1 MAKSSRLPCKIL
13 PDFLYY
19 QHMLIIKCFIRSFA
33 DFNTHFYI
41 MALKKMSLWVVAAEI
56 ILVLSWAIQPSKAT
70 AQTINTLGEN
80 TLNGALTGTLLGG
93 ASMALTNDT
102 DFYILQIGLGLGT
115 LYGLG
120 VGAYDLLQTGGNPG
134 IVSGIFNDG
143 RNSTIIVLLDTFYGA
158 AAGAVVA
165 TSVMLVAN
173 EPLVQGLQYGAGAGA
188 IAGFGFGLFDTFVL
202 ADRSTTLTFMNPS
215 TYEIPVQ
222 SVGTWQLK
230 QQLGIDFVRLSVSF

>member
-1 MAKSSRLPCKIL
+1 MC
-13 PDFLYY
+13 FLFMCIYA
-19 QHMLIIKCFIRSFA
+19 H
-33 DFNTHFYI
+33 FNSYNYI
-41 MALKKMSLWVVAAEI
+41 MILKKMFLWIIATAI
-56 ILVLSWAIQPSKAT
+56 ILVLSWVFQPNKAA

-102 DFYILQIGLGLGT
+102 DFYPLQVGLGLGT

-120 VGAYDLLQTGGNPG
+120 IGAFDLLKTGGNPTV
-134 IVSGIFNDG
+134 VSGIFNNG
-143 RNSTIIVLLDTFYGA
+143 NNSTIIVLLDTFYGA

-202 ADRSTTLTFMNPS
+202 ANRSTALAFMQPA
-215 TYEIPVQ
+215 TYEIPIQDDGV
-222 SVGTWQLK
+222 WRFK
-230 QQLGIDFVRLSVSF
+230 QQPSIDFVRFSVNF

>member
-1 MAKSSRLPCKIL
+1 MCLLFMCIYA
-13 PDFLYY
+13 
-19 QHMLIIKCFIRSFA
+19 H
-33 DFNTHFYI
+33 FNSYNYI
-41 MALKKMSLWVVAAEI
+41 MVLKKMLLWVIASVI
-56 ILVLSWAIQPSKAT
+56 ILVLSSVFQPNKAA

-102 DFYILQIGLGLGT
+102 DFYPLQVGLGLGT

-120 VGAYDLLQTGGNPG
+120 VGAYDLLKTGGNPTV
-134 IVSGIFNDG
+134 VSGIFNDG
-143 RNSTIIVLLDTFYGA
+143 NNSTIIVLLDTFYGA

-202 ADRSTTLTFMNPS
+202 ADRSTALAFMQPA
-215 TYEIPVQ
+215 TYEIPIQDGGV
-222 SVGTWQLK
+222 WRLK
-230 QQLGIDFVRLSVSF
+230 QQPGIDFVRFSVNF

>member
-1 MAKSSRLPCKIL
+1 MCIYA
-13 PDFLYY
+13 
-19 QHMLIIKCFIRSFA
+19 H
-33 DFNTHFYI
+33 FNSYNYI
-41 MALKKMSLWVVAAEI
+41 MVLKKMLLWIIASVI
-56 ILVLSWAIQPSKAT
+56 ILVLSSVFQPNKAA

-102 DFYILQIGLGLGT
+102 DFYPLQVGLGLGT
-115 LYGLG
+115 LYGLS
-120 VGAYDLLQTGGNPG
+120 VGAYDLLKSGGNPTV
-134 IVSGIFNDG
+134 VSGIFNDG
-143 RNSTIIVLLDTFYGA
+143 NNSTIIVLLDTFYGA

-202 ADRSTTLTFMNPS
+202 ADRSTALAFMQPA
-215 TYEIPVQ
+215 TYEIPIQDGGV
-222 SVGTWQLK
+222 WRLK
-230 QQLGIDFVRLSVSF
+230 QQPGIDFVRFSVNF

>member
-1 MAKSSRLPCKIL
+1 MCYLFMCIYA
-13 PDFLYY
+13 
-19 QHMLIIKCFIRSFA
+19 H
-33 DFNTHFYI
+33 FNSYNYI
-41 MALKKMSLWVVAAEI
+41 MVLKKMFLWIIAAAI
-56 ILVLSWAIQPSKAT
+56 ILVLSWVFQPNKAA

-102 DFYILQIGLGLGT
+102 DFYPLQVGLGLGT

-120 VGAYDLLQTGGNPG
+120 AGAYDLLKTGGNPTV
-134 IVSGIFNDG
+134 VSGIFNDG
-143 RNSTIIVLLDTFYGA
+143 NNSTIIVLLDTFYGA

-202 ADRSTTLTFMNPS
+202 ANRSTALTFMQPA
-215 TYEIPVQ
+215 TYVIPIQDDGV
-222 SVGTWQLK
+222 WRLK
-230 QQLGIDFVRLSVSF
+230 QQPGIDFVRFSVNF

>member
-1 MAKSSRLPCKIL
+1 MCYLFMCIYA
-13 PDFLYY
+13 
-19 QHMLIIKCFIRSFA
+19 H
-33 DFNTHFYI
+33 FNSYNYI
-41 MALKKMSLWVVAAEI
+41 MVLKKMFIWIIAAAI
-56 ILVLSWAIQPSKAT
+56 ILVLSWVFQPNKVA

-102 DFYILQIGLGLGT
+102 DFYPLQVGLGLGT

-120 VGAYDLLQTGGNPG
+120 VGAYDLLKTGGNPTV
-134 IVSGIFNDG
+134 VSGIFNDG
-143 RNSTIIVLLDTFYGA
+143 NNSTIIVLLDTFYGA

-173 EPLVQGLQYGAGAGA
+173 EPLVQGLQYGAGTGA

-202 ADRSTTLTFMNPS
+202 ADRSTALAFMQPA

-222 SVGTWQLK
+222 DNGLWQLK
-230 QQLGIDFVRLSVSF
+230 QQPGIDFVRFSVNF

>member
-1 MAKSSRLPCKIL
+1 MC
-13 PDFLYY
+13 FLFMCIYA
-19 QHMLIIKCFIRSFA
+19 H
-33 DFNTHFYI
+33 FNSYNYI
-41 MALKKMSLWVVAAEI
+41 MILKKMFLWIIATAI
-56 ILVLSWAIQPSKAT
+56 ILVLSWVFQPNKAA

-102 DFYILQIGLGLGT
+102 DFYPLQVGLGLGT

-120 VGAYDLLQTGGNPG
+120 IGAFDLLKTGGNPT
-134 IVSGIFNDG
+134 IVSGIFNNG
-143 RNSTIIVLLDTFYGA
+143 NNSTIIVLLDTFYGA

-202 ADRSTTLTFMNPS
+202 ANRSTALAFMQPA
-215 TYEIPVQ
+215 TYEIPIQDDGV
-222 SVGTWQLK
+222 WRLK
-230 QQLGIDFVRLSVSF
+230 QQLSLIHI

>member
-1 MAKSSRLPCKIL
+1 
-13 PDFLYY
+13 
-19 QHMLIIKCFIRSFA
+19 
-33 DFNTHFYI
+33 
-41 MALKKMSLWVVAAEI
+41 MSLWVVAAEI

-80 TLNGALTGTLLGG
+80 TLNGTLTGTLLGG
-93 ASMALTNDT
+93 AVMALTDDT
-102 DFYILQIGLGLGT
+102 DFYKLQIGLGLGT

>member
-1 MAKSSRLPCKIL
+1 MCLLCMCIYA
-13 PDFLYY
+13 
-19 QHMLIIKCFIRSFA
+19 H
-33 DFNTHFYI
+33 FNSYNYI
-41 MALKKMSLWVVAAEI
+41 MVLKKMLLWIIASVI
-56 ILVLSWAIQPSKAT
+56 ILVLSSVFQPNKAA

-102 DFYILQIGLGLGT
+102 DFYPLQVGLGLGT

-120 VGAYDLLQTGGNPG
+120 VGAYDLLKSGGNPTV
-134 IVSGIFNDG
+134 VSGIFNDG
-143 RNSTIIVLLDTFYGA
+143 NNSTIIVLLDTFYGA

-173 EPLVQGLQYGAGAGA
+173 EPLVQGLQYGSGAGA

-202 ADRSTTLTFMNPS
+202 ADRSTALAFMQPA
-215 TYEIPVQ
+215 TYEIPIQDGGV
-222 SVGTWQLK
+222 WRLK
-230 QQLGIDFVRLSVSF
+230 QQPGIDFVRFSVNF

>member
-1 MAKSSRLPCKIL
+1 
-13 PDFLYY
+13 
-19 QHMLIIKCFIRSFA
+19 
-33 DFNTHFYI
+33 
-41 MALKKMSLWVVAAEI
+41 MSLWVVAAEI

>member
-1 MAKSSRLPCKIL
+1 MCLLFMCIYA
-13 PDFLYY
+13 
-19 QHMLIIKCFIRSFA
+19 H
-33 DFNTHFYI
+33 FNSYNYI
-41 MALKKMSLWVVAAEI
+41 MVLKKMLLWIIASVI
-56 ILVLSWAIQPSKAT
+56 ILVLSSVFQPNKAA

-102 DFYILQIGLGLGT
+102 DFYPLQVGLGLGT
-115 LYGLG
+115 LYGLS
-120 VGAYDLLQTGGNPG
+120 VGAYDLLKSGGNPTV
-134 IVSGIFNDG
+134 VSGIFNDG
-143 RNSTIIVLLDTFYGA
+143 NNSTIIVLLDTFYGA

-202 ADRSTTLTFMNPS
+202 ADRSTALAFMQPA
-215 TYEIPVQ
+215 TYEIPIQDGGV
-222 SVGTWQLK
+222 WRLK
-230 QQLGIDFVRLSVSF
+230 QQPGIDFVRFSVNF

>member
-1 MAKSSRLPCKIL
+1 MCLLFMCIYA
-13 PDFLYY
+13 
-19 QHMLIIKCFIRSFA
+19 H
-33 DFNTHFYI
+33 FNSYNYI
-41 MALKKMSLWVVAAEI
+41 MVLKKMLLWIIASVI
-56 ILVLSWAIQPSKAT
+56 ILVLSSVFQPNKAA

-102 DFYILQIGLGLGT
+102 DFYPLQVGLGLGT

-120 VGAYDLLQTGGNPG
+120 VGAYDLLKSGGNPTV
-134 IVSGIFNDG
+134 VSGIFNDG
-143 RNSTIIVLLDTFYGA
+143 NNSTIIVLLDTFYGA

-202 ADRSTTLTFMNPS
+202 ADRSTALAFMQPA
-215 TYEIPVQ
+215 TYEIPIQDGGV
-222 SVGTWQLK
+222 WRLK
-230 QQLGIDFVRLSVSF
+230 QQPGIDFVRFSVNF

>member
-1 MAKSSRLPCKIL
+1 MCLLCMCIYA
-13 PDFLYY
+13 
-19 QHMLIIKCFIRSFA
+19 H
-33 DFNTHFYI
+33 FNSYNYI
-41 MALKKMSLWVVAAEI
+41 MVLKKMLLWIIASVI
-56 ILVLSWAIQPSKAT
+56 ILVLSSVFQPNKAA

-102 DFYILQIGLGLGT
+102 DFYPLQVGLGLGT

-120 VGAYDLLQTGGNPG
+120 VGAYDLLKSGGNPAV
-134 IVSGIFNDG
+134 VSGIFNDG
-143 RNSTIIVLLDTFYGA
+143 NNSTIIVLLDTFYGA

-173 EPLVQGLQYGAGAGA
+173 EPLVQGLQYGSGAGA

-202 ADRSTTLTFMNPS
+202 ADRSTALAFMQPA
-215 TYEIPVQ
+215 TYEIPIQDGGV
-222 SVGTWQLK
+222 WRLK
-230 QQLGIDFVRLSVSF
+230 QQPGIDFVRFSVNF

>member
-1 MAKSSRLPCKIL
+1 
-13 PDFLYY
+13 
-19 QHMLIIKCFIRSFA
+19 MLIITFFIRSFA
-33 DFNTHFYI
+33 YFNTHFYI
-41 MALKKMSLWVVAAEI
+41 MALKKMFLRVVAGAT
-56 ILVLSWAIQPSKAT
+56 ILILSWAIEPYKAT
-70 AQTINTLGEN
+70 AQTINILGEN

-93 ASMALTNDT
+93 ASMALTDDT
-102 DFYILQIGLGLGT
+102 KFYPLRVGLGLGT

-120 VGAYDLLQTGGNPG
+120 MGAYDLLQTGGNPG

-188 IAGFGFGLFDTFVL
+188 FAGFGFGLFDTFVL
-202 ADRSTTLTFMNPS
+202 ADRSTTLAFMQLG

-222 SVGTWQLK
+222 SEGTWQLK
-230 QQLGIDFVRLSVSF
+230 QQPRIDFVRLSVSF

>member
-1 MAKSSRLPCKIL
+1 MSIL
-13 PDFLYY
+13 FMCIYA
-19 QHMLIIKCFIRSFA
+19 H
-33 DFNTHFYI
+33 FNSYKYI
-41 MALKKMSLWVVAAEI
+41 MVLKKMLLWIIAAVI
-56 ILVLSWAIQPSKAT
+56 ILVLSWAFQPNRAT

-80 TLNGALTGTLLGG
+80 TINGALTGTLLGG

-102 DFYILQIGLGLGT
+102 DFYPLRVGLGLGT

-120 VGAYDLLQTGGNPG
+120 VGAYDLLKTGGNPTV
-134 IVSGIFNDG
+134 VSGIFNDG
-143 RNSTIIVLLDTFYGA
+143 NNSTIIVLLDTFYGA

-202 ADRSTTLTFMNPS
+202 ADRSTALAFMQPT
-215 TYEIPVQ
+215 TYEIPIQ
-222 SVGTWQLK
+222 DDGLWQLK
-230 QQLGIDFVRLSVSF
+230 QQPGIDFVRFSVNF

>member
-1 MAKSSRLPCKIL
+1 MCIYA
-13 PDFLYY
+13 
-19 QHMLIIKCFIRSFA
+19 H
-33 DFNTHFYI
+33 FNSYNYI
-41 MALKKMSLWVVAAEI
+41 MVLKKMFLWIIAITI
-56 ILVLSWAIQPSKAT
+56 ILVLSWVFQPNKAA

-102 DFYILQIGLGLGT
+102 DFYPLQVGLGLGT

-120 VGAYDLLQTGGNPG
+120 IGAFDLLKTGGNPTV
-134 IVSGIFNDG
+134 VSGIFNNG
-143 RNSTIIVLLDTFYGA
+143 NNSTIIVLLDTFYGA

-202 ADRSTTLTFMNPS
+202 ANRSTALAFMQPA
-215 TYEIPVQ
+215 TYEIPIQDGGV
-222 SVGTWQLK
+222 WRLK
-230 QQLGIDFVRLSVSF
+230 QQPSIDFVRFSVNF

>member
-1 MAKSSRLPCKIL
+1 M
-13 PDFLYY
+13 
-19 QHMLIIKCFIRSFA
+19 
-33 DFNTHFYI
+33 
-41 MALKKMSLWVVAAEI
+41 KKMLLWMTSVAI
-56 ILVLSWAIQPSKAT
+56 ILVASWAVKPKKAA

-80 TLNGALTGTLLGG
+80 TINGALTGTLLGG

-102 DFYILQIGLGLGT
+102 DFYPLRVGLGLGT

-120 VGAYDLLQTGGNPG
+120 VGAYDLLKTGANPV
-134 IVSGIFNDG
+134 IVSGTFNDG
-143 RNSTIIVLLDTFYGA
+143 NNSTIIVLLDTFYGA

-202 ADRSTTLTFMNPS
+202 ADRSTALAFMQP
-215 TYEIPVQ
+215 TWYEIPTKNE
-222 SVGTWQLK
+222 GIWQLN
-230 QQLGIDFVRLSVSF
+230 QQLGIDFVKLSVRF